1 MKASNQTLFASEIH
15 DNECWSVQS
24 MKEEIFKNKC
34 DTVHFYNKALHS
46 VFEENSVIFCL
57 L

>member
-1 MKASNQTLFASEIH
+1 MKASNQTLFTPENL
-15 DNECWSVQS
+15 DNESWTVQP
-24 MKEEIFKNKC
+24 MKEEISKNKC
-34 DTVHFYNKALHS
+34 DTFHSLTRLYS

>member
-34 DTVHFYNKALHS
+34 DTVHFLTRLYTQFLKK
-46 VFEENSVIFCL
+46 IQ
-57 L
+57 

>member
-15 DNECWSVQS
+15 DNERWSVQS

-34 DTVHFYNKALHS
+34 DTVHFLTRLYTQFLKK
-46 VFEENSVIFCL
+46 IQ
-57 L
+57 